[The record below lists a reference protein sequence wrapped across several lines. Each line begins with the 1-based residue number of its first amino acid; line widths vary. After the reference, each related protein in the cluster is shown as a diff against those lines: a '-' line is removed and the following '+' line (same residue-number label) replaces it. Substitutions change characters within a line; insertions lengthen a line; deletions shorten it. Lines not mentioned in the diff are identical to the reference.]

1 VAFKLLLASAVPA
14 SFLLQRSRVLSS
26 LAAAAPT
33 DVLDAPPDAVAL
45 AKEVDAVFA
54 TACSAMFFSL
64 EPPLDWARG
73 PRLSAVVRQALQ
85 DGLLMLEA
93 EGMDPITRTPV
104 YPYWPPSCWM
114 ALTNLRR
121 EGLPQLLPRKATV
134 AVVTTIQP
142 KGSAD
147 LQRPWVAMSPQLQ
160 QQPGVVYGIVYAAAV
175 VANAFADAHLR
186 GQFMKYEQQELK
198 ALRQRLLESA
208 TKAIGVEVINDKIFR
223 LIEEGYRVKRGE
235 DEQQEG
241 ASKKARS
248 PSPAPVRTSE
258 KKKKT
263 PVKRK
268 VAAAVPSKKVEEE
281 EDEVEPEVGE
291 VIVSEELREAI
302 TFSLIE
308 MFTDSTILKNVVRFQ
323 YVQLY
328 LLGVWLLIN
337 PMKLSAKIA
346 MGEAGE
352 VTTGVDL
359 FAILGAVFLCQ
370 ALQLTAAAQMTYS
383 NLKKTLQYNMI
394 AQLLSGF
401 VALVQKDV
409 KFEQVRMAAVVL
421 NVLNFALS
429 LWACYFR
436 EAEVEIEED
445 DYEEEEAAESG
456 PE

>member
-1 VAFKLLLASAVPA
+1 MLGQAG
-14 SFLLQRSRVLSS
+14 RS
-26 LAAAAPT
+26 
-33 DVLDAPPDAVAL
+33 
-45 AKEVDAVFA
+45 
-54 TACSAMFFSL
+54 
-64 EPPLDWARG
+64 
-73 PRLSAVVRQALQ
+73 
-85 DGLLMLEA
+85 
-93 EGMDPITRTPV
+93 
-104 YPYWPPSCWM
+104 
-114 ALTNLRR
+114 
-121 EGLPQLLPRKATV
+121 
-134 AVVTTIQP
+134 
-142 KGSAD
+142 
-147 LQRPWVAMSPQLQ
+147 
-160 QQPGVVYGIVYAAAV
+160 
-175 VANAFADAHLR
+175 
-186 GQFMKYEQQELK
+186 
-198 ALRQRLLESA
+198 
-208 TKAIGVEVINDKIFR
+208 
-223 LIEEGYRVKRGE
+223 
-235 DEQQEG
+235 